1 MSLKYYAEYT
11 VKSERG
17 TGYAWVGWVTNVVVS
32 NTMNPRFSWVVPSKA
47 TAEILHQAFPSA
59 ERLEIPE
66 LRPDA
71 GAEAVAHWL
80 GFVSTQARV
89 ALVGHEP
96 DLGALVAWLT
106 TGSPRPYMHL
116 KKASAVL
123 LECEGRPGPGS
134 AVLSWA
140 LPPRHLRLLGGA
152 A

>member
-1 MSLKYYAEYT
+1 MKQAAKGLARIADVDLLCHSPLVRA
-11 VKSERG
+11 
-17 TGYAWVGWVTNVVVS
+17 AQ
-32 NTMNPRFSWVVPSKA
+32 